1 MENKQIILLCTFF
14 ALQLMPFSE
23 IYGQDKHSLSIQDLE
38 SRFAAT
44 PTTESATAL
53 NRAYIKSATV
63 AYKRKQNDSLQL
75 FLNKCQETWQ
85 RVMPQNEQT
94 QAQGFVDIGSFYII
108 LKSFALADSF
118 LTIANDYAIKCDDEE
133 FKCVVQMK
141 LSKVYMARG
150 LMQKA
155 AEMLYPWQDK
165 IESFT
170 DIEVKK
176 RAYMTLGEFY
186 QFYDTPEKM
195 ALAMSSFKRC
205 LAVLEEAL
213 PPNHPSLLGP
223 LGSIYNTYCHN
234 EQFDSAQIVMKRIIA
249 LLPQLDVFQQVWV
262 LTVNGSFNVNTHD
275 LPKAK
280 EFINR
285 SWALVEANNMQESDD
300 GQFTLHLF
308 GRVAMAEGRYGEAED
323 YLKRSLAICKKIDFK
338 RGLHNNLTELV
349 KLTEKQGK
357 YQEASRYQ
365 KELSELNEYRAKE
378 NYDKD
383 IANMEVQLNVAQKD
397 RTLIEQKSAQ
407 RQLWIGVFFLG
418 LVLTLSFWFYGR
430 LSKQGRVLAANN
442 VLLAD
447 KNDLIDR
454 QNKEL
459 THLDV
464 AKMRFFANVSHEL
477 RTPLTLILG
486 PLNAML
492 KNDSLNNAALTHA
505 HLAQVNAQHLLKLV
519 NEILDLSKLE
529 SGKMKIQETT
539 VRFQPFIRRLVS
551 AFESHAEHL
560 GIHYRLEYNAA
571 QRLRLDLDAEKMTQV
586 VNNLLSNALKFTPR
600 GGSVFVK
607 IEDLSNVLR
616 LTVSDT
622 GRGIHPEDLPN
633 VFERFYQTNQAD
645 AAIEGGTGIG
655 LALCRELADIM
666 GGRIWV
672 ESEWGKGSTFFVEF
686 PKKEVFGVGNDAP
699 GIGNVEENEIR
710 KTAIAPRF
718 KNMPNTAAGAST
730 GTILVVEDNRDLRS
744 YVADILRGANYQ
756 VLETENGRE
765 ALDLLQDLSAINQM
779 PQLILSDIMM
789 PVMDG
794 FQLLKVLKDTPVF
807 QQIPVVMLTARADI
821 REKLTALR
829 IGVDDYLL
837 KPFDEEEL
845 LVRIE
850 NLLKN
855 KANRRSAVAEE
866 SMADESVAH
875 LEGVP
880 HLSLSQPDREWLES
894 FETYVRLHLADDTQS
909 VSALALHF
917 TMSESTLL
925 RHSKRLTGLSPVQYV
940 QEMRL
945 DEARRLLENRSYD
958 SIAKVASKV
967 GYEDARSFS
976 RSFRQRF
983 GKLPSEMMGE

>member
-14 ALQLMPFSE
+14 ALQVMPFSE
-23 IYGQDKHSLSIQDLE
+23 IYGQDKHPLPSIQDLE
-38 SRFAAT
+38 RRFAAT

-53 NRAYIKSATV
+53 SRAYIKSANV
-63 AYKRKQNDSLQL
+63 AYKRNQNDSLQL

-85 RVMPQNEQT
+85 RVVPQNERT
-94 QAQGFVDIGSFYII
+94 QAQSFIDIGSFYII
-108 LKSFALADSF
+108 VKSFALADSF
-118 LTIANDYAIKCDDEE
+118 LTIANDYAIKSKDEE
-133 FKCVVQMK
+133 FKCVVQLK
-141 LSKVYMARG
+141 LSKVYMERG

-155 AEMLYPWQDK
+155 AELLYPWPDK
-165 IESFT
+165 IESFS
-170 DIEVKK
+170 DIEIKK

-186 QFYDTPEKM
+186 QFYGTPEKM
-195 ALAMSSFKRC
+195 ALAMSYFKRC
-205 LAVLEEAL
+205 LAVLEEDL

-223 LGSIYNTYCHN
+223 LGAIYNTYCHN
-234 EQFDSAQIVMKRIIA
+234 EQFDSAQIVMKRMMG
-249 LLPQLDVFQQVWV
+249 LLPQLDVLQQVWL
-262 LTVNGSFNVNTHD
+262 LTVNGSFYVNTHD

-285 SWALVEANNMQESDD
+285 AWALIEANNMHESDD
-300 GQFTLHLF
+300 GQFTLHLL
-308 GRVAMAEGRYGEAED
+308 GQVAMAEGRYGDAED
-323 YLKRSLAICKKIDFK
+323 YFKRSMAICKKIDVK

-349 KLTEKQGK
+349 KWAEKQGK
-357 YQEASRYQ
+357 YQEQTRYQ
-365 KELSELNEYRAKE
+365 KELSVLNSFLAKE

-397 RTLIEQKSAQ
+397 RALIEQKSAQ

-418 LVLTLSFWFYGR
+418 LVLALSFGFYGR

-505 HLAQVNAQHLLKLV
+505 HLAQTNAQHLLKLV

-529 SGKMKIQETT
+529 SGKMKILETT

-551 AFESHAEHL
+551 AFESHAEYL
-560 GIHYRLEYNAA
+560 GVHYRLEYNAA
-571 QRLRLDLDAEKMTQV
+571 ERLRLDLDAEKMTQV

-600 GGSVFVK
+600 GGSVSVK

-622 GRGIHPEDLPN
+622 GRGIHPDDLPN

-686 PKKEVFGVGNDAP
+686 PKKEVFGVGNDAS

-718 KNMPNTAAGAST
+718 KNMPNTVAGATT
-730 GTILVVEDNRDLRS
+730 GTILVVEDNRDLRT
-744 YVADILRGANYQ
+744 YVADILRGANHQ

-765 ALDLLQDLSAINQM
+765 ALDLLQDLSAKNQM

-855 KANRRSAVAEE
+855 QAARRSAVAGETE
-866 SMADESVAH
+866 PEAAVI
-875 LEGVP
+875 L
-880 HLSLSQPDREWLES
+880 LSQPDREWLET
-894 FETYVRLHLADDTQS
+894 FEAYVRLHLADDTLS
-909 VSALALHF
+909 VSALAYHF
-917 TMSESTLL
+917 AMSESTLL
-925 RHSKRLTGLSPVQYV
+925 RQLKRLTGLSPVQYV

-945 DEARRLLENRSYD
+945 DEARRLLENRAYN
-958 SIAKVASKV
+958 SIAQLALKV
-967 GYEDARSFS
+967 GYDDARSFS
-976 RSFRQRF
+976 RSFRARF